1 MGELYA
7 GIYNNSAYNLQFF
20 QSASG
25 FSPCIFMKN
34 MLSYILTVQYPS
46 QSSLFQ
52 AGPKNPAKGTSMK
65 SLVSA
70 CYAQFRVDAGG

>member
-1 MGELYA
+1 MNGNRRE
-7 GIYNNSAYNLQFF
+7 IYTVSSEYLQFF
-20 QSASG
+20 QIRSG

-34 MLSYILTVQYPS
+34 MLRYTLTAQYPS

-52 AGPKNPAKGTSMK
+52 AGPKNPVKGISMK

>member
-1 MGELYA
+1 
-7 GIYNNSAYNLQFF
+7 
-20 QSASG
+20 
-25 FSPCIFMKN
+25 MKN
-34 MLSYILTVQYPS
+34 MLLYCLTAQYPS